1 MKRAGRISGWHMEG
15 LKVIKLYDALLTDI
29 APHSLTGTADMEAYA
44 LALRDAVRLILDQSE
59 KTMFYYNFDSQ
70 PEQAID
76 FMAVEWRTQYCE
88 ESLEPE
94 RKRELVRN
102 TLPWHLKA
110 GTDGA
115 VNGLLATMFGNGK
128 IIPWYE
134 YGGKPWHARISAN
147 IEYSEDTMEK
157 FEAMLKK
164 VKKASTVLDEIKM
177 QNCIPGNIHLGTRIA
192 VTEKICHA
200 VPDALG
206 QEGWNGDIQ

>member
-1 MKRAGRISGWHMEG
+1 MGKGSQTSGWNMEG

-44 LALRDAVRLILDQSE
+44 LALRDAVRLILDKSE

-70 PEQAID
+70 EEQVID
-76 FMAVEWRTQYCE
+76 FMAVEWRTQYYE
-88 ESLEPE
+88 GALEPE
-94 RKRELVRN
+94 RKRELVKN

-134 YGGKPWHARISAN
+134 YGGKPWHAQISAN
-147 IEYSEDTMEK
+147 IEYSGDTMEK

-177 QNCIPGNIHLGTRIA
+177 QNCIQGCVHLGVRME
-192 VTEKICHA
+192 VEEKIYFS
-200 VPDALG
+200 VPDVLT
-206 QEGWNGDIQ
+206 EEVPDGDI